1 MTGRLGYGF
10 PEALPAVVDGAPR
23 TGTISMLAGVELR
36 RNADGLSCTE
46 LARRLRRRRADVV
59 AVLEDEPRRFT
70 RSGSTKNARWTL
82 TRPHGTGRGHLDNAV
97 IESCIQ
103 PWNSSCGESG
113 TSRPGRRPGP
123 GSAPGPRSTAPPG
136 GTRPAP

>member
-23 TGTISMLAGVELR
+23 IGTVSMLAGAELR
-36 RNADGLSCTE
+36 RHPAGLSCTE

-82 TRPHGTGRGHLDNAV
+82 TRPHGTELHALRGVGATT
-97 IESCIQ
+97 
-103 PWNSSCGESG
+103 G
-113 TSRPGRRPGP
+113 TPEPAGARR
-123 GSAPGPRSTAPPG
+123 AA
-136 GTRPAP
+136 

>member
-59 AVLEDEPRRFT
+59 AVLEDEPRFA
-70 RSGSTKNARWTL
+70 RSGSTKNARW
-82 TRPHGTGRGHLDNAV
+82 RARAHGTELHALRGVGATTG
-97 IESCIQ
+97 S
-103 PWNSSCGESG
+103 
-113 TSRPGRRPGP
+113 PGP
-123 GSAPGPRSTAPPG
+123 GEAQRA
-136 GTRPAP
+136 A

>member
-46 LARRLRRRRADVV
+46 LARRLRRRRVDVV
-59 AVLEDEPRRFT
+59 AVLEDEPRFA
-70 RSGSTKNARWTL
+70 RSGSTKNARWT
-82 TRPHGTGRGHLDNAV
+82 RARAHGTELHALRGVDATTWPP
-97 IESCIQ
+97 E
-103 PWNSSCGESG
+103 PAGA
-113 TSRPGRRPGP
+113 RR
-123 GSAPGPRSTAPPG
+123 AA
-136 GTRPAP
+136 

>member
-1 MTGRLGYGF
+1 VTGRLGYGF

-59 AVLEDEPRRFT
+59 AVLEDEPRFA
-70 RSGSTKNARWTL
+70 RSGSTKNARWT
-82 TRPHGTGRGHLDNAV
+82 RARAHGTELHALRGVDATTWPP
-97 IESCIQ
+97 E
-103 PWNSSCGESG
+103 PAGA
-113 TSRPGRRPGP
+113 RR
-123 GSAPGPRSTAPPG
+123 AA
-136 GTRPAP
+136 